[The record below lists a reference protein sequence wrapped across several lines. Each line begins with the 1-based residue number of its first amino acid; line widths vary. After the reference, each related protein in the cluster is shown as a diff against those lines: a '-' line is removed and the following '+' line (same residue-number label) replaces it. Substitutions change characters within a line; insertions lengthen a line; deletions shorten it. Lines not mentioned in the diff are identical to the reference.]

1 DMVARRYSAAGV
13 PLGDEFLVNS
23 YTTGQQVSGAPI
35 AVSPSGELLVA
46 WLNKPIE
53 FAPPSD
59 CSACEIR
66 AMRFRSDGTA
76 YAPEFLVN
84 SYSTTGVQDPY
95 GVAVDGSGNFIVSW
109 HSEGS
114 PENDDD
120 NWSIQAAREVSEL
133 QITNDDGVTTSVPG
147 GTLTYTI
154 TASHI
159 TGLQA
164 VVNATVTDIF
174 PPSLSCSWT
183 CSGTAGGAC
192 TPGPVSGS
200 ISDPVVM
207 PVGSSVTYTANC
219 AISSTATGSIVN
231 TATVA
236 GPPGLFDPVPA
247 NNTVTDVDVLEGL
260 VIDDVSQLEGDSG
273 TTGFGFT
280 VTLASPL
287 ASPVTVDFATV
298 DGTATV
304 ADNDY
309 LAASGTLTF
318 APGETSKP
326 VVVSVVGDTVFETDE
341 TFQVA
346 LSNPVGSFL
355 VDGTGLGAILNDDSA
370 LPSGSLDELVHGS
383 DETRS
388 LASLPGP
395 VAIAQVWR
403 IRQAPNASYEVVV
416 DAVTGDLGPD
426 GPALDRLASDGS
438 VVQSAVADTGG
449 SSRSLRF
456 ENRGGAVTDERIR
469 VQSRGCVTD
478 CDAGDTFR
486 IRLYETTLQGA
497 RFNNSATQ
505 VT

>member
-1 DMVARRYSAAGV
+1 
-13 PLGDEFLVNS
+13 
-23 YTTGQQVSGAPI
+23 VSGP
-35 AVSPSGELLVA
+35 
-46 WLNKPIE
+46 
-53 FAPPSD
+53 
-59 CSACEIR
+59 
-66 AMRFRSDGTA
+66 
-76 YAPEFLVN
+76 
-84 SYSTTGVQDPY
+84 
-95 GVAVDGSGNFIVSW
+95 
-109 HSEGS
+109 
-114 PENDDD
+114 
-120 NWSIQAAREVSEL
+120 
-133 QITNDDGVTTSVPG
+133 
-147 GTLTYTI
+147 
-154 TASHI
+154 
-159 TGLQA
+159 
-164 VVNATVTDIF
+164 
-174 PPSLSCSWT
+174 
-183 CSGTAGGAC
+183 
-192 TPGPVSGS
+192 
-200 ISDPVVM
+200 ISDPVVL
-207 PVGSSVTYTANC
+207 PVGSSVTYAANC
-219 AISSTATGSIVN
+219 AIASTATGSIVN
-231 TATVA
+231 TATVT
-236 GPPGLFDPVPA
+236 GGPGLFDPVPA
-247 NNTVTDVDVLEGL
+247 NNTATDVDVLEGL
-260 VIDDVSQLEGDSG
+260 VIDDVSQPEGNSG
-273 TTGFGFT
+273 TTGFGLT

-287 ASPVTVDFATV
+287 ASPVTVDFTTV

-304 ADNDY
+304 AGGDY
-309 LAASGTLTF
+309 LAVSGTLTF

-403 IRQAPNASYEVVV
+403 LRQAPNASYEVVV

-478 CDAGDTFR
+478 CDAGDAFR

-505 VT
+505 VTVAVLQNASELGVGGHMDFWSAGGALLHSEPFALAPKGTLALNTSTLAGLQGQGGSMTISHDGPYGALMGKAVAVEPATGFTFDTALEPRRR